1 MQSIA
6 QKLYGDMSKWRMLV
20 NLNHLEYPY
29 LVEAPEQKLNNPEH
43 LLTWGDELLLPNNE
57 NDLQRASE
65 NKIIESDTPHY
76 QPSYYDNILGMDL
89 YLDIST
95 DVPLSEQLGV
105 LEADGHTFKRVTG
118 VENLKQSL
126 ILRILTRRGTLL
138 LHPNYG
144 SQLPKML
151 GKPMNAARLAD
162 AANELER
169 VITTDT
175 RVDQVKVTKTLLTYD
190 QIFLDALVAPI
201 GGERAFDIYLYK
213 TQTGQ
218 VSIR

>member
-6 QKLYGDMSKWRMLV
+6 QKLYGDISKWRMLV

-29 LVEAPEQKLNNPEH
+29 LVETPEQKLNNPEH

-144 SQLPKML
+144 SQLSKML

-201 GGERAFDIYLYK
+201 GEERAFDIYLYK